1 MSLRRL
7 WAVARK
13 EFTHLLRDPR
23 SLGMG
28 IAIPVLMI
36 VLFGYALTLDVDR
49 VPIAIEDRS
58 ETVMSRELV
67 SRFDGS
73 RYLAIVRH
81 VSDTREIDDAIDR
94 REIMGAV
101 VIPADFD
108 RELRRGKASIQWIV
122 DGSDASTA
130 TIATGY
136 VETIALRY
144 GIDVA
149 TRRMAGAVETPS
161 VDLRPRIWFNEELE
175 SKNFIIPG
183 LLAVIMSVIAALLT
197 SLTIAREWE
206 TGTMEQLISTPLRVP
221 EMIFGKMI
229 PYFVIGMIDVTLAL
243 IVGRY
248 AFEVPFRG
256 SLVLMYAMTALFLIG
271 VLGFGLLISIVAKG
285 QLLANQIAMVTTF
298 LPAFLLSGFMYNI
311 DNMPPPIRLV
321 TWIIPARYY
330 VAILKG
336 IFLKGIGLEILGF
349 QALMLAIFGALVL
362 AIAHLRLR
370 KKLF

>member
-1 MSLRRL
+1 
-7 WAVARK
+7 
-13 EFTHLLRDPR
+13 EN
-23 SLGMG
+23 
-28 IAIPVLMI
+28 
-36 VLFGYALTLDVDR
+36 
-49 VPIAIEDRS
+49 
-58 ETVMSRELV
+58 
-67 SRFDGS
+67 
-73 RYLAIVRH
+73 
-81 VSDTREIDDAIDR
+81 
-94 REIMGAV
+94 
-101 VIPADFD
+101 
-108 RELRRGKASIQWIV
+108 
-122 DGSDASTA
+122 
-130 TIATGY
+130 
-136 VETIALRY
+136 IALRY

-161 VDLRPRIWFNEELE
+161 VDLRPRVWFNEELE

-256 SLVLMYAMTALFLIG
+256 SLLLMYAMTALFLIG

-349 QALMLAIFGALVL
+349 QALMLAVFGAIVL